1 MGDRLRQVLM
11 IVLLHL
17 YRLDLE
23 YILETVPPK
32 QQNNYGVRF
41 HQCIVNVQFVT
52 QIFAQLT
59 NKYCQVK
66 GIVQSVRIVVRQVIL
81 SAIIP
86 CANSFTLST

>member
-41 HQCIVNVQFVT
+41 HRYIVNVQFIT
-52 QIFAQLT
+52 HIFGQLT

-81 SAIIP
+81 SDSITP
-86 CANSFTLST
+86 CANEFHA